1 MEWQDVQ
8 SEWEVVA
15 QFDNKEEVVNFIEK
29 KEGDPVDVAVR
40 PADDQDYYELSAF
53 VRFWEQ
59 ASAF

>member
-1 MEWQDVQ
+1 VQ

-53 VRFWEQ
+53 VRF
-59 ASAF
+59 